1 MRGIHLIATTL
12 GPSRTRDELLLYL
25 TDYLDDNDEVLKVFA
40 TALGTMLPQVGGL
53 PYLSCLLKAL

>member
-25 TDYLDDNDEVLKVFA
+25 TDYLDDNDEVLKIFA
-40 TALGTMLPQVGGL
+40 TALGTMLP
-53 PYLSCLLKAL
+53 